1 MNELNVRI
9 NQTEGTIDF
18 NSEELK
24 EQLAI
29 RMDLYKTAVVT
40 LENRTERKKDVA
52 TLRKLKNSVED
63 RRKEVKSVWMKPY
76 ESFESK
82 VKEIAKL
89 IDEPILLIDSQV
101 KELEEA
107 ERLKKKSEIESY
119 FAQSAG
125 DLTEWLVI
133 DKIYDSRWENA
144 SVSMKKAKEELDAK
158 LNEIKAAI
166 ATLSMSISDVKE
178 EAIERYKLDLNLTG
192 AMAYINQYEAQK
204 ARIQAAEEKRRRR
217 EEEEH
222 IQREMECARQEARR
236 QVQEENR
243 IKEETRQQVIQEV
256 KAPISDEIVSNAKV
270 SAVYAVSA
278 PEESLRELEM
288 AMDSLGITW
297 SRKEI

>member
-1 MNELNVRI
+1 MNELNMRI

-29 RMDLYKTAVVT
+29 RMDLYKTEVVT
-40 LENRTERKKDVA
+40 LENRTDRKKDVA
-52 TLRKLKNSVED
+52 TLRKLKKSVED
-63 RRKEVKSVWMKPY
+63 RRKEVKAVWMKPY
-76 ESFESK
+76 ESFEAK
-82 VKEIAKL
+82 VKEIVKL

-101 KELEEA
+101 KELEES
-107 ERLKKKSEIESY
+107 ERLKKKAEIESY

-125 DLTEWLVI
+125 ALTDWLAI
-133 DKIYDSRWENA
+133 DQIYDNKWENE
-144 SVSMKKAKEELDAK
+144 SVSMKKVKEELDAK

-204 ARIQAAEEKRRRR
+204 ARIQAAEEERRRR
-217 EEEEH
+217 EEEER
-222 IQREMECARQEARR
+222 IQREMERARQEARR

-256 KAPISDEIVSNAKV
+256 KAPITDEIVSNAKV

>member
-40 LENRTERKKDVA
+40 PENRVERKKDVA
-52 TLRKLKNSVED
+52 TLRKLKKSVED
-63 RRKEVKSVWMKPY
+63 RSKEVKAVWMKPY

-82 VKEIAKL
+82 VKEIVKL
-89 IDEPILLIDSQV
+89 INEPILLIDSQV

-107 ERLKKKSEIESY
+107 ERLKKKAEIESY

-125 DLTEWLVI
+125 ALTDWLAI
-133 DKIYDSRWENA
+133 DQIYDNKWENA
-144 SVSMKKAKEELDAK
+144 SVSMKKVKEELDAK
-158 LNEIKAAI
+158 LNEIKAAM
-166 ATLSMSISDVKE
+166 ATLSLSISDVKE

-192 AMAYINQYEAQK
+192 AMAYINQYEAQR
-204 ARIQAAEEKRRRR
+204 ARIQAAEEERRRR
-217 EEEEH
+217 EEEER
-222 IQREMECARQEARR
+222 IQREMERARQEARR
-236 QVQEENR
+236 HVQEENR

-256 KAPISDEIVSNAKV
+256 KAPITDEIVSNAKV

>member
-29 RMDLYKTAVVT
+29 RMNLYKTAVVT
-40 LENRTERKKDVA
+40 PENRTERKKDVA
-52 TLRKLKNSVED
+52 TLRKLKKSVED

-76 ESFESK
+76 ESFEAK
-82 VKEIAKL
+82 VKEIVKL

-107 ERLKKKSEIESY
+107 ERLKKKAEIESY
-119 FAQSAG
+119 FVQSAG
-125 DLTEWLVI
+125 ALTDWLAI
-133 DKIYDSRWENA
+133 DQIYDNKWENA
-144 SVSMKKAKEELDAK
+144 SVSMKKVKEELDAK
-158 LNEIKAAI
+158 LNEIKAAMS
-166 ATLSMSISDVKE
+166 TLSMSISDVKE

-204 ARIQAAEEKRRRR
+204 ARIQAAEEERRRR
-217 EEEEH
+217 EEEER
-222 IQREMECARQEARR
+222 IQREMERTRQEARR

-297 SRKEI
+297 NRKEI

>member
-40 LENRTERKKDVA
+40 PENRTERKKDVA
-52 TLRKLKNSVED
+52 TLRKLKKSVED

-82 VKEIAKL
+82 VKEIVKL

-101 KELEEA
+101 KELEES
-107 ERLKKKSEIESY
+107 ERLKKKAEIESY

-125 DLTEWLVI
+125 ALTDWLSV
-133 DKIYDSRWENA
+133 DQIYDNKWENA
-144 SVSMKKAKEELDAK
+144 SVSMKKVKEELDAK
-158 LNEIKAAI
+158 LNEIKAAM
-166 ATLSMSISDVKE
+166 ATLSLSISDVKE

-192 AMAYINQYEAQK
+192 AMAYINQYEAQR
-204 ARIQAAEEKRRRR
+204 ARIQAAEEERRRR
-217 EEEEH
+217 EEEER
-222 IQREMECARQEARR
+222 IQREMERARQEARR

-288 AMDSLGITW
+288 AMDSIGITW